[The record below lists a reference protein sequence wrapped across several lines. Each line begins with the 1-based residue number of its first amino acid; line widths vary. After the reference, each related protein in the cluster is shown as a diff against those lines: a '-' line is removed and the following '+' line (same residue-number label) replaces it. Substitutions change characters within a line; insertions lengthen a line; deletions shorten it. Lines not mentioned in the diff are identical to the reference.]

1 MATSPRRFYPAFLD
15 LDGRAVVVIGTGP
28 VAVRKAR
35 QLWRCGADVTMVGAE
50 HTPELAEAEAD
61 GHVFIEERGYVA
73 GDLEGASLVVCVDPD
88 PEIARAVAEEA
99 RRLNIFA
106 TVIAAPEESSM
117 LAPSVV
123 HREPLQIAVSTTGV
137 SPEAAKFV
145 RRRIAEELSDAW
157 GPLVALLGEVR
168 ALAAE
173 REMTPAAAS
182 EAIEAALASDL
193 IDRIA
198 AGSTPTAAA
207 VLDEFAPAAPAEGDA
222 DADAAPDESDADAAD
237 APATEET

>member
-1 MATSPRRFYPAFLD
+1 MANMPRRLFPAFLD
-15 LDGRAVVVIGTGP
+15 LDGRAVVVVGSGP
-28 VAVRKAR
+28 VAERKAR
-35 QLWRCGADVTMVGAE
+35 QLWRCGADVVMVGAE

-61 GHVFIEERGYVA
+61 GHVVVEPRGYVA
-73 GDLEGASLVVCVDPD
+73 GDLEGAALVVCVDPD

-106 TVIAAPEESSM
+106 TVTAAPEESS
-117 LAPSVV
+117 LIAPSIV

-145 RRRIAEELSDAW
+145 RRRIADELSDAW
-157 GPLVALLGEVR
+157 GPLVTLLGEVR

-173 REMTPAAAS
+173 RELTPAAAS

-193 IDRIA
+193 LGRIA
-198 AGSTPTAAA
+198 AGEAPDAAA
-207 VLDEFAPAAPAEGDA
+207 VLAEFAPADA
-222 DADAAPDESDADAAD
+222 DAEPAEI
-237 APATEET
+237 PATEEP